1 MINTTFES
9 NSAIQDMS
17 ADEIT
22 DVSGGSV
29 RDYLEGI
36 AVGIA
41 IALLFV

>member
-1 MINTTFES
+1 MTINTFES
-9 NSAIQDMS
+9 NAAIQDLS
-17 ADEIT
+17 TDEIT